1 LPRGKVVGGIGDKPP
16 RPRQGHRRRW
26 AKLSGVNLKNLSC
39 PVCGSRN
46 ITKIVRFN
54 KDGEPRE
61 NALCLEC
68 NSTSLIAKIRH
79 LSLWSGNFSVKI
91 KNQLCLINGSTI
103 VFESGVVVN
112 KILDRYLI
120 NILGETAFLTFG
132 TRLKPINPPFP
143 LSLLK

>member
-1 LPRGKVVGGIGDKPP
+1 VGGIGDKPP

-26 AKLSGVNLKNLSC
+26 AKLNLPPC

-46 ITKIVRFN
+46 VTTITFY
-54 KDGEPRE
+54 KDNGEKRT
-61 NALCLEC
+61 NAVCLEC
-68 NSTSLIAKIRH
+68 NAKSLIATVKH
-79 LSLWSGNFSVKI
+79 LVLWSGNLAIKI
-91 KNQLCLINGSTI
+91 RNEVCLVNGSTI
-103 VFESGVVVN
+103 VFQNGVVVN